1 MKPWG
6 RPPLSLSADTD
17 SSSTD
22 KVFSINYSANDFIL
36 KSEDFQNDARI
47 IIIERWGNIVEHLT
61 VNFIKV
67 KLVKKTD
74 MAWRAGNELLE
85 SSRLKFYEKI
95 SVTSSPSLAKENKTS
110 GPINRTG
117 RLTFVEHS
125 NSNSW

>member
-47 IIIERWGNIVEHLT
+47 IITERWGNIVEHLT

-74 MAWRAGNELLE
+74 MA
-85 SSRLKFYEKI
+85 
-95 SVTSSPSLAKENKTS
+95 
-110 GPINRTG
+110 
-117 RLTFVEHS
+117 
-125 NSNSW
+125 